1 MASGV
6 ARAWHTCYASLRLT
20 KPEGA
25 KRARTIRSL
34 AAAEKLALQI
44 VDLDVLSEASCRAAV
59 DQILIEQ
66 GRIDVVVNNAGML
79 MTGITEAFDP
89 DQLQR
94 IFDPTAPSWLHVNRA
109 VLQVMPLQGPGTIV
123 NT

>member
-1 MASGV
+1 MMNNRTGTQVVLVTGAGSGIGYAIATV
-6 ARAWHTCYASLRLT
+6 LARAGHTVYASLRLT
-20 KPEGA
+20 QPEGS

-59 DQILIEQ
+59 DQILIKQ
-66 GRIDVVVNNAGML
+66 GRIDVVVTNAGRI

-89 DQLQR
+89 DRMRL
-94 IFDPTAPSWLHVNRA
+94 V
-109 VLQVMPLQGPGTIV
+109 
-123 NT
+123 